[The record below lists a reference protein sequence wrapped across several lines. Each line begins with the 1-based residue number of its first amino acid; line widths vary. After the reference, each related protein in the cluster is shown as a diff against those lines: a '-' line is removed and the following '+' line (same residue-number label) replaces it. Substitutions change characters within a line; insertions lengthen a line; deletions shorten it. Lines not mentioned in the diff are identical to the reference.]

1 MAFVTN
7 TLENQSI
14 VLKEWGRGNKTN
26 NLKYYFP
33 LHNVK
38 IEELGGGTWSRLTF
52 IDPFTLK
59 EVSIKKAR
67 TSYTQLNKEDVSPFD
82 RHGIKGFGG
91 FSNKAKRAKKVKKPP
106 VFQDPLLG
114 MQAEDYGDDH
124 IASRSAATKPGTPFT
139 YATPIYWPTA
149 VSKFY
154 SYPPADRVATQL
166 GEITTQLN
174 ANLDNYIG
182 APINQ
187 STIAAVEHDATRMV
201 KVFQDKIFKDRL
213 NVDVA
218 FTVPPPP
225 QQLKFTV
232 TDQEIK
238 YENRDE

>member
-59 EVSIKKAR
+59 EISIKKAR

-82 RHGIKGFGG
+82 RYGIKGFGG
-91 FSNKAKRAKKVKKPP
+91 LSNKAKRPKKVKKPTYQEARDA
-106 VFQDPLLG
+106 VIADQRALQQAGIAPLTFDL
-114 MQAEDYGDDH
+114 
-124 IASRSAATKPGTPFT
+124 PT
-139 YATPIYWPTA
+139 YATPITWPTA
-149 VSKFY
+149 ASKFY
-154 SYPPADRVATQL
+154 SFPHIDPIGIKL
-166 GEITTQLN
+166 EEINSKLN
-174 ANLDNYIG
+174 ANLDSYIG
-182 APINQ
+182 APMTQ
-187 STIAAVEHDATRMV
+187 ATIASVEQEVTRMV
-201 KVFQDKIFKDRL
+201 KVTQDRIFKDRL
-213 NVDVA
+213 NVDI
-218 FTVPPPP
+218 TLTMPPPP

>member
-59 EVSIKKAR
+59 EISIRKAR
-67 TSYTQLNKEDVSPFD
+67 TSYTQLNKEDASPFD
-82 RHGIKGFGG
+82 RYGIKGFGG
-91 FSNKAKRAKKVKKPP
+91 LSNKAKRPKKVKKPTYQEARNA
-106 VFQDPLLG
+106 VITDLRASQQAGIAPLTL
-114 MQAEDYGDDH
+114 DL
-124 IASRSAATKPGTPFT
+124 PT
-139 YATPIYWPTA
+139 YAAPITWPIT
-149 VSKFY
+149 SKY
-154 SYPPADRVATQL
+154 YYPYGPADKIATQL
-166 GEITTQLN
+166 GEITNQLN

-182 APINQ
+182 APIKQ
-187 STIAAVEHDATRMV
+187 STIAAVEQEVTRMV
-201 KVFQDKIFKDRL
+201 KVTQDRMFKDRL
-213 NVDVA
+213 NVDITL
-218 FTVPPPP
+218 TVPPPP